1 MSRLCPPY
9 LSFKNLALC
18 DLGILLPQLPKLK
31 GPVEI
36 RAAVLKSTGIHI
48 KDLLGSASHLANASL
63 PIRHPCKEDLE
74 SWVGW
79 NPALIETLKEMV
91 ILGKEDKDKSQQR
104 LDRIDDTLTKILQKL
119 RLLEVA
125 ESLREE
131 KENLLHKSFKEL
143 IGAKPK
149 TGK

>member
-1 MSRLCPPY
+1 
-9 LSFKNLALC
+9 
-18 DLGILLPQLPKLK
+18 
-31 GPVEI
+31 
-36 RAAVLKSTGIHI
+36 
-48 KDLLGSASHLANASL
+48 
-63 PIRHPCKEDLE
+63 
-74 SWVGW
+74 
-79 NPALIETLKEMV
+79 MV